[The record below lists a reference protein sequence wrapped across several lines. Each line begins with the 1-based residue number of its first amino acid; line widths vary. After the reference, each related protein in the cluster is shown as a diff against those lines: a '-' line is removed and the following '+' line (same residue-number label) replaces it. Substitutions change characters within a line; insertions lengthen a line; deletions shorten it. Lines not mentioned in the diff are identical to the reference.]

1 MKNILIVDDDI
12 YIGNMLEESL
22 IKEGYSVSRAYS
34 GTEALYVLSQMR
46 PDLILLDLMLPGL
59 EGEGVLPHVKG
70 IPVIIVSA
78 KIDIDSKVN
87 LLLGGAVDYVTKPF
101 HMKELLAR
109 ISVHLRNAAGMSIP
123 SILTWSDLTLHTDTH
138 IVRID
143 GAAIKLTRTEYAI
156 LKLLMPVS
164 YTHLDVYKRQGMSCN
179 GLPRSGKGP
188 AAVRTAVSYTHL
200 DVYKRQAFSCLISK

>member
-1 MKNILIVDDDI
+1 MGKRIGRIIMKNILIVDDDI

-138 IVRID
+138 IC
-143 GAAIKLTRTEYAI
+143 
-156 LKLLMPVS
+156 LL
-164 YTHLDVYKRQGMSCN
+164 YTSRCV
-179 GLPRSGKGP
+179 
-188 AAVRTAVSYTHL
+188 
-200 DVYKRQAFSCLISK
+200 